1 MFGIMWIT
9 INEFGVFMA
18 GFERAFFLGR
28 KLGGF
33 QGCDGL
39 RAVDF
44 VIIETGDDPARL
56 GVSYYE
62 HQDHSIGKIQEVIPG
77 RYDGGLSPTVLSVI
91 ADICIIFCPSL
102 FKNCSSFP
110 ELKRVLENFNEE
122 TLWLDWPV
130 SPNGDTEGGEGGSV
144 IDHVLLRNLLLK
156 IKKEGQPILG
166 SFFICEGSTPSKI
179 TKLLQ

>member
-1 MFGIMWIT
+1 MQIT
-9 INEFGVFMA
+9 INEKDGGFMA

-28 KLGGF
+28 GLGGF

-56 GVSYYE
+56 GVSYYG
-62 HQDHSIGKIQEVIPG
+62 HQDHSIGKIQGVIPS
-77 RYDGGLSPTVLSVI
+77 RYDGDLSPTVLSVI

-110 ELKRVLENFNEE
+110 ELKEVLENFKEE

-130 SPNGDTEGGEGGSV
+130 SQGEDVEGGEGGSD
-144 IDHVLLRNLLLK
+144 IDHVLLRNLLSK
-156 IKKEGQPILG
+156 IKKEGQPILD
-166 SFFICEGSTPSKI
+166 SFYICEFSTPSKL
-179 TKLLQ
+179 TKLVE

>member
-1 MFGIMWIT
+1 
-9 INEFGVFMA
+9 MA

-28 KLGGF
+28 GLGGF

-56 GVSYYE
+56 GVSYYK
-62 HQDHSIGKIQEVIPG
+62 HQDQSLGKIQRVSPSK
-77 RYDGGLSPTVLSVI
+77 YDGNLSPTVLSVI

-110 ELKRVLENFNEE
+110 ELEELLENFNQK
-122 TLWLDWPV
+122 TLWLD
-130 SPNGDTEGGEGGSV
+130 SRMSEG
-144 IDHVLLRNLLLK
+144 IDHELLRNLLTK
-156 IKKEGQPILG
+156 IKTEGQSILA
-166 SFFICEGSTPSKI
+166 SFYFCEFSSTG
-179 TKLLQ
+179 KLTQLV